1 MPRIPAAELAR
12 LKANTDL
19 PAFLRARG
27 IELKPHGADL
37 VGRCPFHDDKTPSLV
52 VTPQKGLWHCMGA
65 CQTGGDIVSFVM
77 KAEGL
82 SFRDA
87 VARLGG
93 RVDVPCPFT
102 ATADDQTFLN
112 QVTAH
117 YQGLLRLSPAGRG
130 YLQRRG
136 LLHEEMIE
144 TFKLGLSERSP
155 GLPLPARSK
164 PEGAALR
171 DRLAAV
177 GVLRQATGHEHLAGS
192 LVVPILDAA
201 GNTLN
206 LYGRKLLD
214 TLRAGTAT
222 HLYLPGPHRGVF
234 NVGGLK
240 GPEIILCESLLDAL
254 SFWVH
259 GFRSV
264 TAAYGVEGFTE
275 EILAALKASGASS
288 IAIAYDR
295 DEAGDKAAEKLGKRL
310 RAEGFLCRRVRFP
323 HGMDANDYICRMKP
337 AQTALKLLLDTA
349 VSMDKDGKLK
359 APPVPV
365 REAEAPPVL
374 DAPAAPAPSLVA
386 PPEPP
391 LAAPV
396 QTSTP
401 APAPE
406 VPPAPQPAAAE
417 VRGEDVFLT
426 FGDHIYRVRGLF
438 KNLTYD
444 HLKVNLRAAVGE
456 RFFLDQLD
464 LYNAR
469 HRETFVQNAA
479 VELEQKQEVL
489 KKDLGKM
496 LVELERL
503 QDEAIRKTLAVEDPA
518 VPPMPEAER
527 REALALLQD
536 PDLVGQILKD
546 FEALGVVG
554 ESMNKLTAY
563 LACVSR
569 KMDKPLGL
577 LIQSTS
583 AAGKTALMDAV
594 INLLPP
600 EEYVRYS
607 AMTAQSLYYMDSQG
621 LKHKVLCICEEEGAE
636 RASYAL
642 KLLQSDGRITIA
654 AAGKDEKTGK
664 LLTQEYSVEGPV
676 AVLLSTTSVNVDE
689 ELQNRCLTLTVDES
703 REQTQRIHAAQ
714 RERETVDGLLRK
726 ERGDRLTRLH
736 QNAQRL
742 LRPLKVANNYAPY
755 LTFVDGQTR
764 TRRDH
769 VKYLTLIRAVTL
781 LHQYQR
787 PVKVKD
793 GIEYIETTLEDIALA
808 NRLAHQ
814 VLGRTLDELP
824 PQTRNLLSLLERR
837 VKAEAKAQGLRPS
850 EVRFTRRQ
858 AREWAGWGHSQVALH
873 LSRLEEMEYLI
884 PCRGRNG
891 SRYEYELAY
900 QGEGREGEPF
910 LPGLVDVQA
919 LRKANGQHFD
929 SNLPGINGGLPGRF
943 RGASGPLPGGIRGG
957 TNGSEPS
964 KDGFSRA
971 NGAVEGGEEDGE
983 KKSRAHQS
991 PLHPRSTASFSLV
1004 AP

>member
-1 MPRIPAAELAR
+1 
-12 LKANTDL
+12 
-19 PAFLRARG
+19 
-27 IELKPHGADL
+27 
-37 VGRCPFHDDKTPSLV
+37 
-52 VTPQKGLWHCMGA
+52 
-65 CQTGGDIVSFVM
+65 
-77 KAEGL
+77 
-82 SFRDA
+82 
-87 VARLGG
+87 
-93 RVDVPCPFT
+93 
-102 ATADDQTFLN
+102 
-112 QVTAH
+112 
-117 YQGLLRLSPAGRG
+117 
-130 YLQRRG
+130 
-136 LLHEEMIE
+136 
-144 TFKLGLSERSP
+144 
-155 GLPLPARSK
+155 
-164 PEGAALR
+164 
-171 DRLAAV
+171 
-177 GVLRQATGHEHLAGS
+177 EHLAGS

-201 GNTLN
+201 GNTLS

-214 TLRAGTAT
+214 TLRAGTPS

-234 NVGGLK
+234 NIGGLQ

-259 GFRSV
+259 GFQHV
-264 TAAYGVEGFTE
+264 TTSYGVEGFTE
-275 EILAALKASGASS
+275 EILAALKASGASLIS
-288 IAIAYDR
+288 IAYDR

-310 RAEGFLCRRVRFP
+310 RAEGFGCRRVRFP
-323 HGMDANDYICRMKP
+323 HGMDANDYIRRMKP

-359 APPVPV
+359 APPVPA
-365 REAEAPPVL
+365 RETEAPPVL
-374 DAPAAPAPSLVA
+374 DAPVAPAPSLVA

-391 LAAPV
+391 PAAPGV
-396 QTSTP
+396 APTP
-401 APAPE
+401 APVPE
-406 VPPAPQPAAAE
+406 VSPAPKPTTAE
-417 VRGEDVFLT
+417 VRGEDVFLA
-426 FGDHIYRVRGLF
+426 FGERAYRVRGLF
-438 KNLTYD
+438 KNLTHD

-503 QDEAIRKTLAVEDPA
+503 QDEAIRETLAVEDA
-518 VPPMPEAER
+518 VPLMPEAER

-536 PDLVGQILKD
+536 PDLVGRILRD

-569 KMDKPLGL
+569 KMERPLGL

-594 INLLPP
+594 IGLLPP

-607 AMTAQSLYYMDSQG
+607 AMTAQSLYYMDSRG

-642 KLLQSDGRITIA
+642 KLLQSDGRLTIA

-714 RERETVDGLLRK
+714 RERETVEGLLRK
-726 ERGDRLTRLH
+726 ERGDKLIRLH

-742 LRPLKVANNYAPY
+742 LRPLKVANNHAPY

-787 PVKVKD
+787 PVKMKD
-793 GIEYIETTLEDIALA
+793 GVEYIETTLEDIALA

-824 PQTRNLLSLLERR
+824 PQTRNLLSLLERL
-837 VKAEAKAQGLRPS
+837 VKTEAKAQGLRPS

-858 AREWAGWGHSQVALH
+858 AREWSGWGHSQVALH
-873 LSRLEEMEYLI
+873 LSRLEEMEYLL

-891 SRYEYELAY
+891 SRYEYELTY

-919 LRKANGQHFD
+919 LKKTGGQHFD
-929 SNLPGINGGLPGRF
+929 SDLPGVNDNLPGRF
-943 RGASGPLPGGIRGG
+943 RGASGPLPGGIRDGA
-957 TNGSEPS
+957 NGSEPKS
-964 KDGFSRA
+964 DGLSMA
-971 NGAVEGGEEDGE
+971 NGASEGGKEDGGDI
-983 KKSRAHQS
+983 SRAHRS
-991 PLHPRSTASFSLV
+991 PLHPRSKASFSLV

>member
-19 PAFLRARG
+19 PAFLRAQG
-27 IELKPHGADL
+27 LDLKPHGASDL
-37 VGRCPFHDDKTPSLV
+37 VGTCPFHDDKTPSLV
-52 VTPQKGLWHCMGA
+52 VTPSKGLWHCMGA

-77 KAEGL
+77 KADGL

-93 RVDVPCPFT
+93 RLEVACPFT
-102 ATADDQTFLN
+102 VTADDQTLLN

-136 LLHEEMIE
+136 LLHEEMIQ

-155 GLPLPARSK
+155 GLPLPPRAR
-164 PEGAALR
+164 PEGSALR

-177 GVLRQATGHEHLAGS
+177 GVLRQTTGHEHLAGS
-192 LVVPILDAA
+192 LVVPILDAS

-206 LYGRKLLD
+206 FYGRKIID
-214 TLRAGTAT
+214 HLRAGTPS
-222 HLYLPGPHRGVF
+222 HLYLSGPHRGVF
-234 NVGGLK
+234 NVQGLH

-259 GFRSV
+259 GFQNV

-275 EILAALKASGASS
+275 EILAALKASGTSS

-310 RAEGFLCRRVRFP
+310 RAEGFGCRRVRFP

-349 VSMDKDGKLK
+349 VPMDKDGKLK

-365 REAEAPPVL
+365 REDAAPPVL

-391 LAAPV
+391 AAPV
-396 QTSTP
+396 QAPTP

-406 VPPAPQPAAAE
+406 APKPQAAE

-426 FGDHIYRVRGLF
+426 FGDRAYRVRGLF

-444 HLKVNLRAAVGE
+444 HLKVNLRAAVGD

-479 VELEQKQEVL
+479 VELEHKQEVL
-489 KKDLGKM
+489 KKDLGRM

-536 PDLVGQILKD
+536 PDLVGRILQD

-594 INLLPP
+594 IGLLPP
-600 EEYVRYS
+600 DEYVRYS
-607 AMTAQSLYYMDSQG
+607 AMTAQSLYYMDPQG

-642 KLLQSDGRITIA
+642 KLLQSDGRLTIA

-787 PVKVKD
+787 PIKVKD
-793 GIEYIETTLEDIALA
+793 GVEYIETTLEDIALA

-824 PQTRNLLSLLERR
+824 PQTRNLLRELEKLVR
-837 VKAEAKAQGLRPS
+837 KEAKERGLRPS
-850 EVRFTRRQ
+850 EVRFTRREV
-858 AREWAGWGHSQVALH
+858 REATGWGNTQLKVH
-873 LSRLEEMEYLI
+873 LGRLEDLEYLQVHRLAQG
-884 PCRGRNG
+884 RGTA
-891 SRYEYELAY
+891 YELLY
-900 QGEGREGEPF
+900 RGEGREGEPF
-910 LPGLVDVQA
+910 LLGLTEVEA
-919 LRKANGQHFD
+919 LRERDFDSHRSGVNGPWSGAGRPQVGPWSGGGRGGVDAAEANGH
-929 SNLPGINGGLPGRF
+929 GL
-943 RGASGPLPGGIRGG
+943 S
-957 TNGSEPS
+957 T
-964 KDGFSRA
+964 A
-971 NGAVEGGEEDGE
+971 NGASEGGNEDRGE
-983 KKSRAHQS
+983 KNRAHQS
-991 PLHPRSTASFSLV
+991 LLIPRSKASFSLV
-1004 AP
+1004 AS

>member
-1 MPRIPAAELAR
+1 MPRIPAAELLR

-19 PAFLRARG
+19 PAFLEAQG
-27 IELKPHGADL
+27 INLKPHGADL

-52 VTPQKGLWHCMGA
+52 VTPSKGLWHCMGA

-82 SFRDA
+82 SFREA

-93 RVDVPCPFT
+93 RLEAPCPFS
-102 ATADDQTFLN
+102 ATADDQNLLN
-112 QVTAH
+112 QATAH

-136 LLHEEMIE
+136 LLHEEAIQ

-155 GLPLPARSK
+155 GLPLPPRAR

-171 DRLAAV
+171 DRLTAV
-177 GVLRQATGHEHLAGS
+177 GVLRQTTGHEHLAGS
-192 LVVPILDAA
+192 LVVPILDTA
-201 GNTLN
+201 GNTVN

-214 TLRAGTAT
+214 TLRVGTAT

-234 NVGGLK
+234 NSGGLQ
-240 GPEIILCESLLDAL
+240 GPEIILCESLFDAL

-259 GFRSV
+259 GFQNV

-295 DEAGDKAAEKLGKRL
+295 DEAGDKAAEKLAKRL

-323 HGMDANDYICRMKP
+323 HGMDANDYICRMQP
-337 AQTALKLLLDTA
+337 ARTALKLLLDTA

-365 REAEAPPVL
+365 REDAAPPVL
-374 DAPAAPAPSLVA
+374 DAPAPAPSLVA
-386 PPEPP
+386 PPELPP
-391 LAAPV
+391 A
-396 QTSTP
+396 
-401 APAPE
+401 APAPMPE
-406 VPPAPQPAAAE
+406 APKPQVAE
-417 VRGEDVFLT
+417 VKGEDVFLT
-426 FGDHIYRVRGLF
+426 FGDRAYRVRGLF

-503 QDEAIRKTLAVEDPA
+503 QDEAIRKTLAVEDTA
-518 VPPMPEAER
+518 APPMPEPER

-607 AMTAQSLYYMDSQG
+607 AMTAQSLYYMDPQG

-642 KLLQSDGRITIA
+642 KLLQSDGRLTIA

-714 RERETVDGLLRK
+714 RERETVDGLLKK
-726 ERGDRLTRLH
+726 EKGERLTRLH

-824 PQTRNLLSLLERR
+824 PQTRNLLRELEKLVR
-837 VKAEAKAQGLRPS
+837 KEAKERGLAPS
-850 EVRFTRRQ
+850 EVRFTRREV
-858 AREWAGWGHSQVALH
+858 REATGWGNTQLKVH
-873 LSRLEEMEYLI
+873 LGRLEDLEYLQVHRLAQG
-884 PCRGRNG
+884 RGTA
-891 SRYEYELAY
+891 YELLY
-900 QGEGREGEPF
+900 RGEGREGEPF
-910 LPGLVDVQA
+910 LLGLTEVEA
-919 LRKANGQHFD
+919 LRQSDFDAHRSGVNGPWSGVGRPQVGPWSGGGRGPAN
-929 SNLPGINGGLPGRF
+929 
-943 RGASGPLPGGIRGG
+943 A
-957 TNGSEPS
+957 SEPN
-964 KDGFSRA
+964 KDGLSRA
-971 NGAVEGGEEDGE
+971 NGAPEGE
-983 KKSRAHQS
+983 KEDRGDISRAHQS
-991 PLHPRSTASFSLV
+991 PLHPSSKASFSLV